1 MDIII
6 FFLHLLV
13 LACDCTHPAGCTSW
27 SLGSFCRG
35 TWRLLRSGEV
45 GAPFQYFTAAI
56 VMLFKNVHSLSWQV
70 FFTVSPQNAKTE
82 PPSFRPKEG
91 NWTKVLDSRPM
102 NYCKRASIPGT
113 VSCFKC
119 KINEVAD
126 ALSLPD
132 NQLLQRSQGWVVAI
146 GNGIS
151 PESESWQSN
160 KKKAMCMVRKKIR
173 QADSATNNSVLY

>member
-1 MDIII
+1 MA
-6 FFLHLLV
+6 LS
-13 LACDCTHPAGCTSW
+13 AGWRSW
-27 SLGSFCRG
+27 GSISVFHSRHC
-35 TWRLLRSGEV
+35 
-45 GAPFQYFTAAI
+45 
-56 VMLFKNVHSLSWQV
+56 NVYSLSWPV
-70 FFTVSPQNAKTE
+70 FFMVSPQNAKTE

>member
-1 MDIII
+1 MA
-6 FFLHLLV
+6 LS
-13 LACDCTHPAGCTSW
+13 AGWRSW
-27 SLGSFCRG
+27 GSISVFHSRHC
-35 TWRLLRSGEV
+35 
-45 GAPFQYFTAAI
+45 
-56 VMLFKNVHSLSWQV
+56 NVYSLSWPV
-70 FFTVSPQNAKTE
+70 FFMVSPQNAKTE

-160 KKKAMCMVRKKIR
+160 KKKSDVHGQKENPEGWQRNKQFSSILVWNVALFI
-173 QADSATNNSVLY
+173 

>member
-1 MDIII
+1 
-6 FFLHLLV
+6 
-13 LACDCTHPAGCTSW
+13 
-27 SLGSFCRG
+27 
-35 TWRLLRSGEV
+35 
-45 GAPFQYFTAAI
+45 
-56 VMLFKNVHSLSWQV
+56 
-70 FFTVSPQNAKTE
+70 
-82 PPSFRPKEG
+82 
-91 NWTKVLDSRPM
+91 M
-102 NYCKRASIPGT
+102 NYCKRDSIPGT

-126 ALSLPD
+126 DLSLPE
-132 NQLLQRSQGWVVAI
+132 NQLLQRSQGRAVAI